1 MARLYAD
8 EHVPVQIV
16 YALRRLGNDVVTV
29 RETSESKFGDAM
41 PDDLVLQFAAQQQRV
56 VLTFNEGDSRRLH
69 TANQRHS
76 GILCCDC
83 ELPVKAPARKQSR
96 RIDAFIKAN
105 NLNSRF
111 EKLPSA

>member
-1 MARLYAD
+1 MARLFAD

-16 YALRRLGNDVVTV
+16 YALRRLGNDVITV
-29 RETSESKFGDAM
+29 RETSVSKFGDAT

-56 VLTFNEGDSRRLH
+56 VLTLNAGDFRWRH
-69 TANQRHS
+69 PENQRHS

-83 ELPVKAPARKQSR
+83 ELPGKAHARKQAK
-96 RIDAFIKAN
+96 RINAFLKAN

-111 EKLPSA
+111 EKLPRA